1 MAKPDVHQFDP
12 AARGDRSRAAVEHAF
27 RTHRADLCRAIER
40 QFGAGPPEPEEAVQS
55 AFESFAKLDTPE
67 TVSNPRSYLFIA
79 ARNFVLDQRRRA
91 KVRLAARDDVEL
103 IQSGDT
109 PANLDTERV
118 FIAKEHLAIVGA
130 TLDGMEP
137 KRREVMTLHIV
148 HDLRYVEIAR
158 RLGISETRVR
168 QLMASALAQCTLAIN
183 ASGSGAINASGSG
196 PTGTSDE
203 SGAR

>member
-1 MAKPDVHQFDP
+1 MAVAKPESQKFETAP
-12 AARGDRSRAAVEHAF
+12 RSDRSRGAIERVYRSHWS
-27 RTHRADLCRAIER
+27 DLCRAIER
-40 QFGAGPPEPEEAVQS
+40 QFGSGPPEPEEAVQS
-55 AFESFAKLDTPE
+55 AFENFAKLEAAE

-91 KVRLAARDDVEL
+91 KVRLAARDDVEFF
-103 IQSGDT
+103 QSGDT

-130 TLDGMEP
+130 TLDRMEP

-158 RLGISETRVR
+158 RLGVSETRVR
-168 QLMASALAQCTLAIN
+168 QLMASALAQCTIAIN
-183 ASGSGAINASGSG
+183 ASGEGAINASGKG
-196 PTGTSDE
+196 
-203 SGAR
+203 GAD

>member
-1 MAKPDVHQFDP
+1 MAKPESHQFEPAPRNDP
-12 AARGDRSRAAVEHAF
+12 SRAAIEHAF
-27 RTHRADLCRAIER
+27 RTHRGDLCRAIER

-55 AFESFAKLDTPE
+55 AFENFAKLDAPE
-67 TVSNPRSYLFIA
+67 AVGNPRSYLFIA

-91 KVRLAARDDVEL
+91 KVRVSARDDVEL
-103 IQSGDT
+103 LQSGDA

-130 TLDGMEP
+130 TLDRMEP

-183 ASGSGAINASGSG
+183 ASDKGGAG
-196 PTGTSDE
+196 
-203 SGAR
+203 

>member
-1 MAKPDVHQFDP
+1 MAVAKPESQKFETAP
-12 AARGDRSRAAVEHAF
+12 RSDRSRGAIERVYRSHWS
-27 RTHRADLCRAIER
+27 DLCRAIER
-40 QFGAGPPEPEEAVQS
+40 QFGSGPPEPEEAVQS
-55 AFESFAKLDTPE
+55 AFENFAKLEAAE

-91 KVRLAARDDVEL
+91 KVRLAARDDVEFF
-103 IQSGDT
+103 QSGDT

-130 TLDGMEP
+130 TLDRMEP

-158 RLGISETRVR
+158 RLGVSETRVR

-183 ASGSGAINASGSG
+183 ASG
-196 PTGTSDE
+196 E
-203 SGAR
+203 SEAL